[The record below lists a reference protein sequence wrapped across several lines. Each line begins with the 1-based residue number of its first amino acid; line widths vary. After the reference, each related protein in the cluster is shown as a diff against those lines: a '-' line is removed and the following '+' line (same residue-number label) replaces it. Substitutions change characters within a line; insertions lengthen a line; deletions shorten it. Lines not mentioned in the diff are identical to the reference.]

1 VLLVLVGV
9 LVLNMLLLM
18 PQLHAPDSSGWH
30 LVGFSS
36 AAGRSAAG
44 RSAAAAAA
52 GNEAAASAAAAAAAA
67 GKTMKASTL
76 QQAQQLIQQQQAQ
89 QLGKTRGPGSI
100 AAGEFVSAFDANA
113 DGVLGP
119 AEFKALMQVRAQQ
132 QQQSVQSTPPVAH
145 KYTC

>member
-1 VLLVLVGV
+1 VAQVLLVLVGV
-9 LVLNMLLLM
+9 LVLNILLLM

-36 AAGRSAAG
+36 AAGRSAA
-44 RSAAAAAA
+44 AAAA
-52 GNEAAASAAAAAAAA
+52 GSEAAASAAAAAAAA

-119 AEFKALMQVRAQQ
+119 AEFKALMQVRRQ
-132 QQQSVQSTPPVAH
+132 
-145 KYTC
+145 